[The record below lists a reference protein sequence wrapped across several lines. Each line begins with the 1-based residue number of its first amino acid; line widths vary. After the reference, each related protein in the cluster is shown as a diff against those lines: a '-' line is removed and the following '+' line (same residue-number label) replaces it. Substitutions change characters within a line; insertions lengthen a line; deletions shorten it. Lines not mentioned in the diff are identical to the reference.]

1 MREIRS
7 HIATLLLLCFVRVL
21 LPESAILALH
31 RHEHTEKEEA
41 RLPAHRGDKAVLSTK
56 HQHCPVDHLFDVPFQ
71 PAAELTIPVPFY
83 SYARPE
89 GTAQQSVWADTA
101 PEAAWLRGP
110 PAQA

>member
-31 RHEHTEKEEA
+31 RHEHTEKEV
-41 RLPAHRGDKAVLSTK
+41 AHQPGQRDKAVLSTK

-71 PAAELTIPVPFY
+71 PTAELTVPVHFY

-89 GTAQQSVWADTA
+89 GAAQESVWQNTTPA
-101 PEAAWLRGP
+101 AAWLRGP